1 MGWYFGFKLHLICNE
16 RGELLNF
23 MLTKANIDD
32 RNTDVFNRLS
42 DNVFGKLFA
51 DKGYI
56 SQGLFER
63 LFNDGIEIVTGLK
76 CNMKNRLMPLYDKIL
91 LRKRSVI
98 KESSDFDN
106 MMNDVENEVEEQQA
120 EDGLVNRVP
129 ELKQL
134 SEDIDKAT
142 NTFINATF
150 ELESAIQQYQRA
162 ETKLGGAV
170 TTISKKVDT
179 INQHIDK
186 VLENTPTQLKVSVN
200 VNDADWQKIQE
211 LFAKER
217 QWMTAQMHIREVN
230 SMFAD
235 ERKKVRERYKEYDGY
250 YLGHHAQ

>member
-1 MGWYFGFKLHLICNE
+1 MAIRKSKI
-16 RGELLNF
+16 
-23 MLTKANIDD
+23 NID
-32 RNTDVFNRLS
+32 TE
-42 DNVFGKLFA
+42 
-51 DKGYI
+51 
-56 SQGLFER
+56 ER
-63 LFNDGIEIVTGLK
+63 
-76 CNMKNRLMPLYDKIL
+76 
-91 LRKRSVI
+91 
-98 KESSDFDN
+98 SDFDN

-142 NTFINATF
+142 NTFINATL

-162 ETKLGGAV
+162 EAKLGGAV

-186 VLENTPTQLKVSVN
+186 VLENAPTQLKVSVN

-217 QWMTAQMHIREVN
+217 QWMTAQMQTHIREVN
-230 SMFAD
+230 DIFL
-235 ERKKVRERYKEYDGY
+235 RKRKSAIERYEEADGIFF
-250 YLGHHAQ
+250 GHYAQWAFMFFFYIGIICTAVITIAIIGRYCDWF

>member
-1 MGWYFGFKLHLICNE
+1 MAIRKSKI
-16 RGELLNF
+16 
-23 MLTKANIDD
+23 NID
-32 RNTDVFNRLS
+32 TE
-42 DNVFGKLFA
+42 
-51 DKGYI
+51 
-56 SQGLFER
+56 ER
-63 LFNDGIEIVTGLK
+63 
-76 CNMKNRLMPLYDKIL
+76 
-91 LRKRSVI
+91 
-98 KESSDFDN
+98 SDFDN
-106 MMNDVENEVEEQQA
+106 MMNDVENEVEVQQA

-142 NTFINATF
+142 NTFINATL

-186 VLENTPTQLKVSVN
+186 VLENAPTKLKVAVN

-217 QWMTAQMHIREVN
+217 QWMTAQMKGHIREVN
-230 SMFAD
+230 DIFL
-235 ERKKVRERYKEYDGY
+235 RKRKSAIERYEEADGIFF
-250 YLGHHAQ
+250 GHYAQWFFMFFFYIGIICTAVITIAIIGRYCDWF

>member
-1 MGWYFGFKLHLICNE
+1 MAIRKSKI
-16 RGELLNF
+16 
-23 MLTKANIDD
+23 NID
-32 RNTDVFNRLS
+32 TE
-42 DNVFGKLFA
+42 
-51 DKGYI
+51 
-56 SQGLFER
+56 ER
-63 LFNDGIEIVTGLK
+63 
-76 CNMKNRLMPLYDKIL
+76 
-91 LRKRSVI
+91 
-98 KESSDFDN
+98 SDFDN

-142 NTFINATF
+142 NTFINATL

-162 ETKLGGAV
+162 EAKLGGAV

-186 VLENTPTQLKVSVN
+186 VLENAPTQLKVSVN

-211 LFAKER
+211 LFDKER
-217 QWMTAQMHIREVN
+217 QWMTSQMQIHIREVN

-235 ERKKVRERYKEYDGY
+235 ERKKVRERYKEYDGC
-250 YLGHHAQ
+250 YLGHYAQWFFWFFFTIGVVITFTIIFLLINSFYHWTK